1 MNIVIVGVK
10 GHEHDVSKRP
20 NQKHVRMYVHRSR
33 CSWMCVY
40 STRPRLVLRLLL

>member
-10 GHEHDVSKRP
+10 GHEHASKRP
-20 NQKHVRMYVHRSR
+20 KQKYVRMYVHRSR